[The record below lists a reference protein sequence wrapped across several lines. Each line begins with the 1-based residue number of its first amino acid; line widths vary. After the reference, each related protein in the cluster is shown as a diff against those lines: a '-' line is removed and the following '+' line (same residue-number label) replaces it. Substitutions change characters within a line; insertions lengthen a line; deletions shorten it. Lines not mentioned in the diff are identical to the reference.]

1 MGSLKLRPTYRK
13 LINHGWATSSVINLP
28 IVVHHPHLEK
38 TVFFLFLMTK
48 KVDRTCPLVYGKKHT
63 RELSQ
68 DKTSLSR
75 ASIYFVSGDCEVSG
89 WSERTGTGMFV
100 VQSRTGVQGVLPPK
114 PTAFWLMR
122 PRRRMI
128 CPWCADY
135 RASYFFFW
143 SLGVR
148 RLSISLWDV
157 SVLSCS

>member
-13 LINHGWATSSVINLP
+13 LINHGWATSSVIKSSNRDP
-28 IVVHHPHLEK
+28 SSTPGED
-38 TVFFLFLMTK
+38 TFFLFLITK

-63 RELSQ
+63 RELSR
-68 DKTSLSR
+68 DKTPLSR

-100 VQSRTGVQGVLPPK
+100 VQSRTGVQGVLPPE
-114 PTAFWLMR
+114 PTAFWLMQ
-122 PRRRMI
+122 PRRRII

>member
-1 MGSLKLRPTYRK
+1 M
-13 LINHGWATSSVINLP
+13 SSRV
-28 IVVHHPHLEK
+28 
-38 TVFFLFLMTK
+38 
-48 KVDRTCPLVYGKKHT
+48 RKKHT

-68 DKTSLSR
+68 DKTPLSR

-114 PTAFWLMR
+114 PTAFWLMQ